1 MVDSWLNK
9 CGSTKIVARRTNTGK
24 YLADIGGKKMTKK
37 KRRKMVEQPSSP
49 DVVVHSLN

>member
-37 KRRKMVEQPSSP
+37 KGGKWWNNPVLRMLWFIR
-49 DVVVHSLN
+49 